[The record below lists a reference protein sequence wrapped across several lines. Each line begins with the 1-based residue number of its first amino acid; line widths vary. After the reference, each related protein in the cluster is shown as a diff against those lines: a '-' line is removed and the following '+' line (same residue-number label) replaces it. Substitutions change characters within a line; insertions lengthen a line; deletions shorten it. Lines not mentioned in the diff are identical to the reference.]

1 MFSILKLKADLS
13 GFAFLFTFSLKSVTF
28 PDDKLNYVVLKLLYM
43 ENILYVLRFI
53 GIAVICMGI
62 LLVVADV
69 VWGCFFNRKN
79 RQKAEQ
85 ILKKLQEDGIEEGEF
100 EVDGAKVVVKNEDG
114 IICSSIALPVKEQSY
129 SRLAEASFH
138 FMLVGVLLFV
148 GGTIN
153 WFENKLFWI
162 VVLLLSPYAPIVLLH
177 IVGLIAKLL
186 GTVGLILALL
196 WQSIKYACYL
206 LLLGLLLGV
215 EKIKALFG

>member
-1 MFSILKLKADLS
+1 
-13 GFAFLFTFSLKSVTF
+13 
-28 PDDKLNYVVLKLLYM
+28 M

-79 RQKAEQ
+79 RKKAEQ
-85 ILKKLQEDGIEEGEF
+85 ILKKLQKDGIEEGEF

-114 IICSSIALPVKEQSY
+114 IICSGIALPVKKQSY
-129 SRLAEASFH
+129 SRLAETSFH

-162 VVLLLSPYAPIVLLH
+162 VVLLLSPYAPIILLH